1 MRGLAAALLVLLAL
15 GSLEARAAA
24 AAGQYTLVVPRA
36 PHADEALAVQVRVGV
51 LQHGSEIDVTSGGV
65 LLGTVSPF
73 AIRGG
78 HEAGTYTVPLA
89 GVNRRGA
96 RVAIRLT
103 LTHFGNRP
111 RAPTAQEVR
120 SVRLVYLDVTN

>member
-1 MRGLAAALLVLLAL
+1 MRRLAAALLALLAL
-15 GSLEARAAA
+15 SSLGAWAA

-36 PHADEALAVQVRVGV
+36 PHANETLGVQVRVGV

-78 HEAGTYTVPLA
+78 HEAGTYTVPLT
-89 GVNRRGA
+89 GVDGRGA

-120 SVRLVYLDVTN
+120 SVRIVYLDVTD